1 MFDLPSP
8 GRIAKAFYQLAPSVR
23 PWPDFPPQGDALAD
37 PALDD
42 IAQSMAGLLPTGG
55 AWRTPDAAAFDW
67 NSRLGGFLRGLSGA
81 FVSLYRRAFQASQE
95 STASTLADSLD
106 DWEAEFGLPDICFGE
121 DQSRTQRIRALLL
134 KIRSAGTITPA
145 DFINLAASVGYT
157 ISIREPRPFATGFS
171 QTGWQEGTG
180 AAIAYFWIVK
190 PTGAASSRFETGVSQ
205 TGINSLLDIAHLT
218 DLECL
223 FRKIAPAWTRVIF
236 DYS

>member
-1 MFDLPSP
+1 MLRKASASRSSP
-8 GRIAKAFYQLAPSVR
+8 QLVIVECSA
-23 PWPDFPPQGDALAD
+23 
-37 PALDD
+37 
-42 IAQSMAGLLPTGG
+42 AGI
-55 AWRTPDAAAFDW
+55 
-67 NSRLGGFLRGLSGA
+67 
-81 FVSLYRRAFQASQE
+81 E
-95 STASTLADSLD
+95 
-106 DWEAEFGLPDICFGE
+106 
-121 DQSRTQRIRALLL
+121 
-134 KIRSAGTITPA
+134 KPA